1 MKLIAIGIIALGVI
15 IGGVLF
21 VPSVSDVVTKTIEI
35 EKTVEVTPEWAQ
47 DEDAVKAAQ
56 DVIRRKELEA
66 ELAILQSEV
75 TEREARITEIE
86 KDLGTF

>member
-1 MKLIAIGIIALGVI
+1 MKLLLAGIAALGVI

-21 VPSVSDVVTKTIEI
+21 VPSVTDVVTKTIEI
-35 EKTVEVTPEWAQ
+35 EKTVEVQPDWAV

-66 ELAILQSEV
+66 ELSVLEAEV
-75 TEREARITEIE
+75 TDRKTRIVEIE
-86 KDLGTF
+86 KELGTY